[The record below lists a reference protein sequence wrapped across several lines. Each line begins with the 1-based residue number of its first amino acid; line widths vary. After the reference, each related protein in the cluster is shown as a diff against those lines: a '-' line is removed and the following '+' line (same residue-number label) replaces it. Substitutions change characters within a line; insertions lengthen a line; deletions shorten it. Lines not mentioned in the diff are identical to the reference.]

1 MGFQRQHNVSRYNR
15 GATTEKRE
23 PQDRE
28 CMSGKQEYTEGDG
41 EFEIKNKST
50 IPGWGALPGIEECW
64 WWIMSAN
71 PGTEAPTQM
80 NQYSY

>member
-50 IPGWGALPGIEECW
+50 IPG
-64 WWIMSAN
+64 
-71 PGTEAPTQM
+71 
-80 NQYSY
+80 